1 MKKLLTVLILFTIFP
16 FTVYGQEDTQTS
28 SLIPTSSV
36 KAAEIEELDKKEEE
50 RKQEI
55 ANLLGFVL
63 PEYTDNPS
71 YVITFEDPSPDERGV
86 EIKIDGN
93 AFTTITSPY
102 TFPALSIGE
111 HAVEFR
117 FYDKDSNVQLLEYS
131 LVIIPRTPIISSPV
145 LTDTSITIE
154 GTALSNSEIIYTLS
168 ASAYNDSNTVV
179 ADENGNWSITITPSS
194 GLTDDIYT
202 FTAYT
207 RKYGYASNLSSPITF
222 GIGQDTQIDV
232 NTNKKDI
239 YFSFKD
245 ISSNN
250 IVNIFKANT
259 DLLILTGGVF
269 LIGFFLAIS
278 IKSALDGLILGKK
291 EKDVERVIVKQKK
304 DVDSE
309 GKTLREILSGD
320 VSKNEKE
327 PSIINKDV
335 FLKKYKN
342 LDPDTSE
349 GKEKS
354 SKSIKKK
361 IKVSLTSK
369 EE

>member
-1 MKKLLTVLILFTIFP
+1 MKELLTVLILLTVFP
-16 FTVYGQEDTQTS
+16 LAVYGQEDTETS
-28 SLIPTSSV
+28 NLISTPSV
-36 KAAEIEELDKKEEE
+36 RAAEIKELDKKEEE

-55 ANLLGFVL
+55 ANQLGFAL

-71 YVITFEDPSPDERGV
+71 YVITFDDPSPDDKGV
-86 EIKIDGN
+86 EIKIDGKT
-93 AFTTITSPY
+93 FSTITSPY

-111 HAVEFR
+111 HTVEFR

-131 LVIIPRTPIISSPV
+131 LVIIPRTPIVSSPI

-168 ASAYNDSNTVV
+168 ANAYNDSNTVL
-179 ADENGNWSITITPSS
+179 ADENGNWSVTITPSS

-222 GIGQDTQIDV
+222 GVGQGTQINID
-232 NTNKKDI
+232 TSRKDI

-245 ISSNN
+245 IDGKNLIN
-250 IVNIFKANT
+250 TFKSNT
-259 DLLILTGGVF
+259 DLLLLTGGVF
-269 LIGFFLAIS
+269 LLGFFLAIS
-278 IKSALDGLILGKK
+278 IKSALDGFILGNK
-291 EKDVERVIVKQKK
+291 ERDVEKAIVKQQK
-304 DVDSE
+304 DTDSDD
-309 GKTLREILSGD
+309 KTLREILSGE
-320 VSKNEKE
+320 VSKDEKK

-335 FLKKYKN
+335 FLKKYKD

-354 SKSIKKK
+354 FKSIKKK

-369 EE
+369 EG